1 MSRRD
6 ASRGTGRAG
15 AEPASIRYLD
25 DPGSVEPDDL
35 VGFWEGWPAPPSAE
49 RHRDALLGAEVAILA
64 VDDAAAGRVVGF
76 VTVVGDSALAAFI
89 PFLEVLP
96 EYRGRGI
103 GRELIRRALA
113 AIQPRY
119 SVDLVCDEDLV
130 DFYEAAGFARLTAM
144 GIRDRSALP

>member
-1 MSRRD
+1 M
-6 ASRGTGRAG
+6 
-15 AEPASIRYLD
+15 
-25 DPGSVEPDDL
+25 
-35 VGFWEGWPAPPSAE
+35 
-49 RHRDALLGAEVAILA
+49 
-64 VDDAAAGRVVGF
+64 GF
-76 VTVVGDSALAAFI
+76 VTVVGDGALAAFI
-89 PFLEVLP
+89 PLLEVLP